1 MYSLVA
7 VVKTGVTAHGFEHY
21 LLGDVEIGG
30 KTFCHMRQR
39 NSGYVLEGVGD
50 AVNDALGI
58 SGISVGH
65 FKISVRQGMKHHK
78 GQALV
83 VHWENKQG
91 HCVPV
96 SNYLAVRAFQAFSNA
111 FNACAFVPS
120 NFLTAFKNGFT
131 ASVLADV
138 VVGAVPITS

>member
-1 MYSLVA
+1 M
-7 VVKTGVTAHGFEHY
+7 
-21 LLGDVEIGG
+21 GDVEILGEP
-30 KTFCHMRQR
+30 FCDRGQ
-39 NSGYVLEGVGD
+39 SIGIYELECVIEF
-50 AVNDALGI
+50 VNDALGI

-65 FKISVRQGMKHHK
+65 FKISVRQRMKHHK

-138 VVGAVPITS
+138 VLGDVPITS